1 MFELF
6 STFSIDTV
14 ILILC
19 LAIPALIKGITWI
32 INTIS
37 AAKKRRG
44 ELRQEGAQ
52 DERAAQQVE
61 ERFHAGE
68 ERIAELEREDKKIES
83 ILEKQ
88 QQQIDLLIRSDEL
101 DIKAWTK
108 QQHEHWMHI
117 GAIDSESLSLVID
130 RYEIY
135 AEEGGNS
142 WAERMVNDIKSL
154 PIVTAIELRDYVKK
168 D

>member
-1 MFELF
+1 MFQLF
-6 STFSIDTV
+6 STFSLDTV

-19 LAIPALIKGITWI
+19 LAIPAIIKGISWI
-32 INTIS
+32 IKTIDTT
-37 AAKKRRG
+37 KKRRS
-44 ELRQEGAQ
+44 ELRQEGA
-52 DERAAQQVE
+52 DNLREAQLVE

-68 ERIAELEREDKKIES
+68 ERMAELECEDKKIEE
-83 ILEKQ
+83 ILAKQ
-88 QQQIDLLIRSDEL
+88 QAQIDLLIRSDEL
-101 DIKAWTK
+101 DIKAWIK

-130 RYEIY
+130 RYQVY

-142 WAERMVNDIKSL
+142 WAERMVNDIKAL
-154 PIVTAIELRDYVKK
+154 PIVTAIELRDYIKK